1 MRLRVDGLSVRFHL
15 PGATVHA
22 VTDARFELR
31 EGRCLALVGESG
43 CGKSVMAH
51 ALLGLLPANATV
63 TGHAW
68 LDLPAP
74 DPAGGHARHGLP
86 DLDAA
91 GGHVRHGPLD
101 EEATGGHTWHGP
113 PDDPAVA
120 DRPQPSR
127 SATVPQGALE
137 EAALAGQAVSDAAV
151 PGQGVAVAGRRV
163 PDVEARRAHG
173 TAARGDAATRGRRER
188 PVAAPDVPGPVAS
201 EAGAGVTGDAPAAG
215 GGRMIDLV
223 AAPEKVLA
231 RQVRGRLIGLVPQSP
246 AAHLTPVRTARAQLA
261 ETLRELGRPETP
273 EAVAERA
280 GLRPHDL
287 DRYPHQLSGGMAQRV
302 ANALALAGDP
312 PLIVAD
318 EPTTGLDRP
327 LVDATMAELRRLC
340 DEGRAVLVI
349 THDLRAAEQV
359 ADDLAVMYAG
369 RVVELAEARQFFAG
383 PRHPYAKGLLDA
395 LPSRGFVPI
404 PGQPPELTR
413 LPDGCAFR
421 PRCTLATAACDEQ
434 PIMNG
439 VACHHA

>member
-1 MRLRVDGLSVRFHL
+1 MKLRVDGLSVRFRI
-15 PGATVHA
+15 PGAVVHA

-31 EGRCLALVGESG
+31 EGRCLAVVGESG

-51 ALLGLLPANATV
+51 ALLGLLPGNVTV

-68 LDLPAP
+68 LDSL
-74 DPAGGHARHGLP
+74 
-86 DLDAA
+86 
-91 GGHVRHGPLD
+91 
-101 EEATGGHTWHGP
+101 
-113 PDDPAVA
+113 
-120 DRPQPSR
+120 
-127 SATVPQGALE
+127 
-137 EAALAGQAVSDAAV
+137 
-151 PGQGVAVAGRRV
+151 
-163 PDVEARRAHG
+163 
-173 TAARGDAATRGRRER
+173 
-188 PVAAPDVPGPVAS
+188 
-201 EAGAGVTGDAPAAG
+201 
-215 GGRMIDLV
+215 DLV

-261 ETLRELGRPETP
+261 ETLRELGRAETP
-273 EAVAERA
+273 DALAERA
-280 GLRPHDL
+280 GLRPQDL

-312 PLIVAD
+312 PLILAD

-340 DEGRAVLVI
+340 DEGRAVLII

-359 ADDLAVMYAG
+359 ADDIAVMYAS
-369 RVVELAEARQFFAG
+369 RIVERSEAGAFFAG

-395 LPSRGFVPI
+395 LPSRRFEPI

-421 PRCTLATAACDEQ
+421 PRCPQATPACEDR
-434 PIMNG
+434 PDMNEKG